1 MTRDAVLFCADENTL
16 TECPS
21 QQMMNTAQTIYPLL
35 ADLVVWIHLAFV
47 VFVVIGG
54 LLIMKWPGLIWIH
67 LPAVG
72 WGIIIELSGW
82 ICPLTP
88 LENWLR
94 HKGGEENYHSDFV
107 AHYLLPMLYPQG
119 LARKSQITLGAL
131 VVVVNVAI
139 YGWIYRT
146 RKRVKNR

>member
-1 MTRDAVLFCADENTL
+1 MTRDAVLFSDDESTL
-16 TECPS
+16 SECPS
-21 QQMMNTAQTIYPLL
+21 QQMNTAQTIYPLL

-54 LLIMKWPGLIWIH
+54 LLVMKWPGLIWIH
-67 LPAVG
+67 LPAVI
-72 WGIIIELSGW
+72 WGITIEVSGW

-94 HKGGEENYHSDFV
+94 HKGGGENYHTDFV

-119 LARKSQITLGAL
+119 LTRKSQIILGAL
-131 VVVVNVAI
+131 VVLVNVAI
-139 YGWIYRT
+139 YGWIYR
-146 RKRVKNR
+146 RRRRVTNR